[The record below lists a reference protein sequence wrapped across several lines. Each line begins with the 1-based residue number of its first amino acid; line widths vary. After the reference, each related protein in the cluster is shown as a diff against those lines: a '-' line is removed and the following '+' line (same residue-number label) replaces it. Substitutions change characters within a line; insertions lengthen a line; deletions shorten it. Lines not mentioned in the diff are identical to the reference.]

1 MFTFFDALDIAL
13 VTILIYQAY
22 RLVVNSRTLNLL
34 RGLLVFGLL
43 LYASRLLGLATI
55 NFILSQLAT
64 VGLFA
69 LIVVFQPELRS
80 LLERVGRPTQRED
93 APQVLALNEI
103 ARAVERL
110 AERKIGAL
118 IALERQTPLGDY
130 AGNGVTLDAAVTS
143 LMLETIF
150 ARNTP
155 LHDGGVIVQHGRIQA
170 AGCLFPLQQE
180 ASGVR
185 RLYGTRHR
193 AALGLSELS
202 DALIVVVSEERGSI
216 RVALGGQLSPDLS
229 LPELRER
236 LREAAVTAPL
246 ATFNPIKLL
255 QRDKPMPK
263 TVPKPTKPLEGSAK
277 LEDNLLLRDKANAD
291 G

>member
-43 LYASRLLGLATI
+43 LYVSRLLGLATI

-130 AGNGVTLDAAVTS
+130 AGNGVTLDASVTS

-216 RVALGGQLSPDLS
+216 RVALAGQLSPDLS
-229 LPELRER
+229 IGELRER
-236 LREAAVTAPL
+236 LREAAVTAPPI
-246 ATFNPIKLL
+246 TFNPIKLL
-255 QRDKPMPK
+255 QRDKPISKTAAPK
-263 TVPKPTKPLEGSAK
+263 ANKPLEGNAK
-277 LEDNLLLRDKANAD
+277 LEDSIHLMDKANAD
-291 G
+291 

>member
-1 MFTFFDALDIAL
+1 VFTPFDALDILL
-13 VTILIYQAY
+13 VTVLLYQGY

-34 RGLLVFGLL
+34 RGLIVFGLGW
-43 LYASRLLGLATI
+43 YVSRLLGLSTI

-64 VGLFA
+64 VGLFT
-69 LIVVFQPELRS
+69 LVVVFQPELRAV
-80 LLERVGRPTQRED
+80 LERVGRPSQRED
-93 APQVLALNEI
+93 APQVFALNEI
-103 ARAVERL
+103 ARASERL
-110 AERKIGAL
+110 AERKTGAL
-118 IALERQTPLGDY
+118 IALERQTPLGDF
-130 AGNGVTLDAAVTS
+130 AGNGVALDAAVTS

-180 ASGVR
+180 SSGLR

-216 RVALGGQLSPDLS
+216 RVAMNGQLSPDLTVT
-229 LPELRER
+229 ELRER
-236 LREAAVTAPL
+236 LREAAITAAPQSSV
-246 ATFNPIKLL
+246 FNPMRFL
-255 QRDKPMPK
+255 QRDKPI
-263 TVPKPTKPLEGSAK
+263 SAK
-277 LEDNLLLRDKANAD
+277 KKPPTEDVVHAD
-291 G
+291 

>member
-1 MFTFFDALDIAL
+1 
-13 VTILIYQAY
+13 
-22 RLVVNSRTLNLL
+22 
-34 RGLLVFGLL
+34 
-43 LYASRLLGLATI
+43 LATI

-69 LIVVFQPELRS
+69 VIVVFQPELRA
-80 LLERVGRPTQRED
+80 LLERVGRPRERED

-103 ARAVERL
+103 ARAAERL

-118 IALERQTPLGDY
+118 IALERLTPLGDY

-180 ASGVR
+180 SSGVR

-216 RVALGGQLSPDLS
+216 RVAMNGQLSPDLS
-229 LPELRER
+229 ITELRER
-236 LREAAVTAPL
+236 LREAAVTPNPENAKV
-246 ATFNPIKLL
+246 FNPLKLL
-255 QRDKPMPK
+255 QRDKPVPPK
-263 TVPKPTKPLEGSAK
+263 KKPPLEEA
-277 LEDNLLLRDKANAD
+277 AHAD
-291 G
+291 